1 MLESYYPVVGGMEA
15 AARMLVR
22 GLIARGI
29 EVMVIT
35 RRVRGDLEKAEV
47 GEGAS
52 IYRVSP
58 VGTGHF
64 SRWVMVLTSLPLLVT
79 MNRRYDVIFVPGFRT
94 LGISAVLVSRLLH
107 KHCILQAENNGEMSG
122 EFFAGGLERVHLPP
136 SARVVKFML
145 AIRNAILRRAD
156 SFVSISLDIRAEL
169 ISNQVPSDKVTLIP
183 HAVDINRFQPAAGNQ
198 KVQLRQR
205 LGLPQG
211 KTIVVFTGRL
221 VSWKGLPLLIKVWER
236 IHHNHP
242 HAFLL
247 LVGSGGT
254 DIYNCED
261 ELKEFV
267 RSNYLQ
273 DSVGLTGDVRNV
285 HEYLQASDI
294 FVFPTEKD
302 AFGISLIEAMA
313 CGLPVVAARTGA
325 IKEIVTPG
333 QDGLMVEP
341 GDFQQLYAALDK
353 LLDDNSLAMSLGAA
367 ARRTAMERYSDEVII
382 EKYIEVFQSFS
393 ASAQHAV
400 ANA

>member
-1 MLESYYPVVGGMEA
+1 
-15 AARMLVR
+15 
-22 GLIARGI
+22 
-29 EVMVIT
+29 
-35 RRVRGDLEKAEV
+35 
-47 GEGAS
+47 
-52 IYRVSP
+52 
-58 VGTGHF
+58 
-64 SRWVMVLTSLPLLVT
+64 
-79 MNRRYDVIFVPGFRT
+79 
-94 LGISAVLVSRLLH
+94 
-107 KHCILQAENNGEMSG
+107 
-122 EFFAGGLERVHLPP
+122 
-136 SARVVKFML
+136 
-145 AIRNAILRRAD
+145 
-156 SFVSISLDIRAEL
+156 
-169 ISNQVPSDKVTLIP
+169 
-183 HAVDINRFQPAAGNQ
+183 
-198 KVQLRQR
+198 LRQR